1 MSSPVNI
8 TCPKCSQPI
17 MFNLP
22 SKTTGSKC
30 NPCRKCGKL
39 VSIYYVTAEGGNIHE
54 VRIIN
59 S

>member
-1 MSSPVNI
+1 MSSSVNI
-8 TCPKCSQPI
+8 TCPKCGQPI

-22 SKTTGSKC
+22 SKSTGSKC
-30 NPCRKCGKL
+30 NPCIRCHKQ
-39 VSIYYVTAEGGNIHE
+39 VSIYYVTEGGGNVRE